1 MTPERITNN
10 QGNFLVHDDG
20 LPHCSR
26 CGNLCDARDTLGD
39 IDDTLICPTC
49 FWPMIEGGE
58 EADYG
63 LSRGN
68 RLITCGGEKNLI
80 SQNVRSVDL
89 SGAAITGRLA
99 PEPEEHL

>member
-1 MTPERITNN
+1 
-10 QGNFLVHDDG
+10 
-20 LPHCSR
+20 
-26 CGNLCDARDTLGD
+26 
-39 IDDTLICPTC
+39 
-49 FWPMIEGGE
+49 MIEGGE